1 MLEFNKLAH
10 DLSKKT
16 RKKISQEIK
25 EIEKNIILP
34 LACFDLLLAYLM
46 LEENQR
52 LGNFFFTEILLSTH
66 TI

>member
-34 LACFDLLLAYLM
+34 LACFDLLFGLFNVRG
-46 LEENQR
+46 ESKIGQ
-52 LGNFFFTEILLSTH
+52 FFFY
-66 TI
+66 